1 MVHDVFGHWTL
12 SKGHLTENED
22 EEKGV
27 VRVIKEEIGLDVRV
41 GEKLGEN
48 EYIATQPEKGKL
60 RKRVVYYLAESEFCD
75 LTLKKTGGLDDAK
88 WFKLSNILDLN
99 FYDDILSIITKAI
112 NLLLKKDTEN
122 KKQRTAS

>member
-12 SKGHLTENED
+12 SKGHLTKDED

-27 VRVIKEEIGLDVRV
+27 VRVIKEEIGLDVQV

-60 RKRVVYYLAESEFCD
+60 RKRVVYYLSESEFCD

-99 FYDDILSIITKAI
+99 FYDDILSIITKAF
-112 NLLLKKDTEN
+112 NLLLKKDT
-122 KKQRTAS
+122 